1 MIVNITSPSGGRNWV
16 CDPKSVAAVDEGY
29 RRARGITGLKRTEQ
43 ACMVIDAGGAVLVGE
58 EDIQVEAGG
67 IKIQTPVS
75 QFEDVW
81 LALRDSKES
90 KMFPGSIKI
99 GGWMDYYF
107 VIALETRDA
116 LVKEMERMW
125 PEVEPKA
132 QAEMDHWKNIHS
144 K

>member
-1 MIVNITSPSGGRNWV
+1 MVINITSPSGGRNWV

-29 RRARGITGLKRTEQ
+29 RIHRGITGLRRAEQ
-43 ACMVIDAGGAVLVGE
+43 ECMVIDAGGAILVGE
-58 EDIQVEAGG
+58 EDIKVEAGG

-75 QFEDVW
+75 QFEDV
-81 LALRDSKES
+81 LVALRDSKES

-107 VIALETRDA
+107 VIALETRDL
-116 LVKEMERMW
+116 LVKEMERMK
-125 PEVEPKA
+125 PEVEPKI
-132 QAEMDHWKNIHS
+132 QYERDRWKGLY

>member
-1 MIVNITSPSGGRNWV
+1 MIINIASPSGGRNWV

-29 RRARGITGLKRTEQ
+29 RTHRGITGLRRREQ
-43 ACMVIDAGGAVLVGE
+43 ACMVIDAGGAILVGE
-58 EDIQVEAGG
+58 EDIVVEAGG

-75 QFEDVW
+75 QFEDV
-81 LALRDSKES
+81 LMALRDSKES

-99 GGWMDYYF
+99 GGWMGYYF
-107 VIALETRDA
+107 VIALETRDL
-116 LVKEMERMW
+116 LVKEMERMK

-132 QAEMDHWKNIHS
+132 RYERDRWKGLH

>member
-1 MIVNITSPSGGRNWV
+1 MVVNITSPSGGRNWV

-29 RRARGITGLKRTEQ
+29 RIHRGITGLKRAEQ
-43 ACMVIDAGGAVLVGE
+43 ECMVIDGGGAVLVGE
-58 EDIQVEAGG
+58 EDVRIEAGG

-75 QFEDVW
+75 QFEDVFE
-81 LALRDSKES
+81 ALRNSKES

-107 VIALETRDA
+107 VIALETRDL
-116 LVKEMERMW
+116 LVKEMERMRSG
-125 PEVEPKA
+125 VEPKI
-132 QAEMDHWKNIHS
+132 QYERDRWKGLH

>member
-1 MIVNITSPSGGRNWV
+1 MVINISSPSGRRNWV

-29 RRARGITGLKRTEQ
+29 RIHRGITGLKRMEQ

-58 EDIQVEAGG
+58 EDIAVEAGG

-75 QFEDVW
+75 QFEDV
-81 LALRDSKES
+81 LVALRDSKES

-107 VIALETRDA
+107 VIALETRDL
-116 LVKEMERMW
+116 LVKEMERMR
-125 PEVEPKA
+125 PEVEPKI
-132 QAEMDHWKNIHS
+132 QYELGRWKGLN